1 MHKYKRTIQN
11 FLKNLFSRRML
22 PLLACIAG
30 ILVVFILVTS
40 MGGSDDTIK
49 PEDTALSEHARIHV
63 GLVPDNGPMC
73 TADEEKGTFSGY
85 EFELIRTI
93 LRDCYPDIPVEYT
106 VVDSQIA
113 SYQLRNG
120 VIDLAIGTFAK
131 DVTKTQGLSQSVSYY
146 TDSLYAYVPQNSS
159 ISALAE
165 LQGHTVYLASTEFP
179 IKAAKAGFT
188 ELGIELDTV
197 SCSSYPDAFDA
208 LNSGNAAA
216 LIGPRCR
223 MDALSADLKRIDQR
237 IGDVPYRIL
246 AWTDNSDAISLI
258 NVKLNEMLNS
268 GALDDLRAKYG
279 LEVSEK

>member
-1 MHKYKRTIQN
+1 MHKYKRSIEN

-40 MGGSDDTIK
+40 MGGGDDTIK

-73 TADEEKGTFSGY
+73 SVDEEGTSFSGY
-85 EFELIRTI
+85 EYELIRTI
-93 LRDCYPDIPVEYT
+93 LRECYPEIPIEFT
-106 VVDSQIA
+106 VIDSQIA

-120 VIDLAIGTFAK
+120 MIDLAIGTFSR
-131 DVTKTQGLSQSVSYY
+131 DVTKTQGLSSSVSYY
-146 TDSLYAYVPQNSS
+146 TDGLYAYVPQKSS
-159 ISALAE
+159 TTSLAE
-165 LQGHTVYLASTEFP
+165 LQGRTVYLSSTEFP
-179 IKAAKAGFT
+179 IKTAKAGFT
-188 ELGIELDTV
+188 ELGIELDTL

-208 LNSGNAAA
+208 LDSGDAAA
-216 LIGPRCR
+216 LIGPKCR
-223 MDALSADLKRIDQR
+223 MDALGADLKRIDQR
-237 IGDVPYRIL
+237 IGDVSYRIL

-258 NVKLNEMLNS
+258 NAKLNEMLES
-268 GALDDLRAKYG
+268 GALDELRAKYG